1 MTIDNYATPCAFGK
15 MSTEVQL
22 MTADELLALPR
33 GEFRYELVN
42 GELKKMS
49 PAGQKH
55 GRITVRLTEP
65 LSKHVREN
73 QLGQVYAA
81 ETGFKL
87 KSNPDTVRA
96 TDIAFIGRKR
106 LEALGETES
115 YWPGAPDLAVEVNSP
130 SDTVLEVEKKVIEWL
145 EFGSRQVWVV
155 SSKLNTVTVYRSLRE
170 IVVLTEADTLD
181 GGDVVPGF
189 QIAVAKIFAE

>member
-1 MTIDNYATPCAFGK
+1 
-15 MSTEVQL
+15 MSTELQL

-55 GRITVRLTEP
+55 GRIIVRLTLP
-65 LSKHVREN
+65 LAKHVLDHH
-73 QLGQVYAA
+73 LGEVYAA

-87 KSNPDTVRA
+87 RSEPDTVLA
-96 TDIAFIGRKR
+96 ADIAFVRRER

-115 YWPGAPDLAVEVNSP
+115 YWPAAPDLAVEVNSP
-130 SDTVLEVEKKVIEWL
+130 SDTVREVEKKVMEWL
-145 EFGSRQVWVV
+145 EFGTRLVWVV
-155 SSKLNTVTVYRSLRE
+155 SSKLHTVTVYRLLTD
-170 IVVLTEADTLD
+170 IVTLTENDTLD

-189 QIAVAKIFAE
+189 QITVAEIFAE

>member
-1 MTIDNYATPCAFGK
+1 

-49 PAGQKH
+49 PAGQEH
-55 GRITVRLTEP
+55 GELAMNVAILLGTYVKQHRLG
-65 LSKHVREN
+65 K
-73 QLGQVYAA
+73 VYAA

-87 KSNPDTVRA
+87 RSKPDTVLA
-96 TDIAFIGRKR
+96 PDVAFVSKARLNELGR
-106 LEALGETES
+106 TEG
-115 YWPGAPDLAVEVNSP
+115 YWPGPPDLAVEVNSP
-130 SDTVLEVEKKVIEWL
+130 SDTVREVEAKVNAWL
-145 EFGSRQVWVV
+145 EFGTRLVWVV
-155 SSKLNTVTVYRSLRE
+155 SPKLRNVTVYLSLTD
-170 IVVLTEADTLD
+170 VQTFTEKDTLD

-189 QIAVAKIFAE
+189 QISVAEIFAE

>member
-1 MTIDNYATPCAFGK
+1 

-49 PAGQKH
+49 PAGQRH
-55 GRITVRLTEP
+55 GRIIVKLTEP
-65 LSKHVREN
+65 LARFVREN
-73 QLGQVYAA
+73 QRGQVYAA

-87 KSNPDTVRA
+87 KSNPDTVLA
-96 TDIAFIGRKR
+96 ADIAFVRKER
-106 LEALGETES
+106 LELLGETES

-130 SDTVLEVEKKVIEWL
+130 SDTVREVESKVAEWL
-145 EFGSRQVWVV
+145 EFGTGIVWVV
-155 SSKLNTVTVYRSLRE
+155 SPKLRNVTVYRSLTD
-170 IVVLTEADTLD
+170 ISILTEKDTLE
-181 GGDVVPGF
+181 GGEVVPGF
-189 QIAVAKIFAE
+189 QIAVAEIFAE

>member
-1 MTIDNYATPCAFGK
+1 
-15 MSTEVQL
+15 MSTELQL

-33 GEFRYELVN
+33 GEFRYELVD

-65 LSKHVREN
+65 LAKHVRAR

-96 TDIAFIGRKR
+96 ADIAFVRRER
-106 LEALGETES
+106 LEILGETES

-130 SDTVLEVEKKVIEWL
+130 SDTVREVEKKVMEWL
-145 EFGSRQVWVV
+145 EFGSRLVWIV
-155 SSKLNTVTVYRSLRE
+155 SSKLHTVTVYRSLTDIE
-170 IVVLTEADTLD
+170 TLTEKDILD

-189 QIAVAKIFAE
+189 QISIAEIFAE

>member
-1 MTIDNYATPCAFGK
+1 
-15 MSTEVQL
+15 MSTEVKL
-22 MTADELLALPR
+22 MTADELLALPQD
-33 GEFRYELVN
+33 EFRYELVN

-49 PAGQKH
+49 PAGQRH

-65 LSKHVREN
+65 LAKYVREH

-96 TDIAFIGRKR
+96 ADIAFVQRER
-106 LEALGETES
+106 LEVLGETES
-115 YWPGAPDLAVEVNSP
+115 FWPGAPDLAVEVNSP
-130 SDTVLEVEKKVIEWL
+130 SDTVREVEKKVMEWL
-145 EFGSRQVWVV
+145 EFGARLVWVV
-155 SSKLNTVTVYRSLRE
+155 SSKMYSVTVYRSLNE
-170 IVVLTEADTLD
+170 IVVLTEKDTLD

-189 QIAVAKIFAE
+189 QIRITEIFAEQFYKEHFMSTTGN

>member
-1 MTIDNYATPCAFGK
+1 

-96 TDIAFIGRKR
+96 ADIAFIRRER

-145 EFGSRQVWVV
+145 EFGSRMVWVV
-155 SSKLNTVTVYRSLRE
+155 SSKMNTVTVYRSMRE
-170 IVVLTEADTLD
+170 IVILTEADTLD
-181 GGDVVPGF
+181 GADVIPGF
-189 QIAVAKIFAE
+189 QMELRRYLGNSFPKEHS